1 MRTRTP
7 LTGLAAGALVLLLSA
22 PMAASAPSAARPD
35 TERPSP
41 SRRAPDTELPN
52 DGRPIVATVIEI
64 DEKNGT
70 VTLDTPH
77 GPVALSVTPELVE
90 RLSIGDVVV
99 VRFSDEDE
107 ENDSPSALPRETA
120 PSPGSQ
126 RI

>member
-35 TERPSP
+35 AERPAP
-41 SRRAPDTELPN
+41 SRRALETELPN